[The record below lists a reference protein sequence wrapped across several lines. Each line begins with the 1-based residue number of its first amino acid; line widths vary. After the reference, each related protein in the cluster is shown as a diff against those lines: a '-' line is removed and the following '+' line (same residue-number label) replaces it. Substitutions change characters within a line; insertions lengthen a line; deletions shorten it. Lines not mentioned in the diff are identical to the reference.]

1 MKKFV
6 KMISTVT
13 VMCLLMASLA
23 ACGKK
28 DSGKDTSGNIVI
40 DETQDKE
47 AKESTSESETS
58 EKVDETKPPF
68 EETKAEVTISVPAE
82 VDTMR
87 PILLG
92 ICKTMS
98 GGRTYDGSDSA
109 FFWDGIY
116 AAINGGS
123 WIHPDISMSDD
134 GSGYMVPRET
144 LAEYAEAMFAGNSA
158 IPEIPSTMGGIEF
171 DVDSDCYILYSSEG
185 YLGSMEF
192 TEIEETDNGYEA
204 TVAFTTKSGNVETH
218 TFIMTSGGYGTFPCA
233 VNAVIDE

>member
-47 AKESTSESETS
+47 TTESASETETS

-68 EETKAEVTISVPAE
+68 EETKAAVTISVPDE

-87 PILLG
+87 PILVG

-98 GGRTYDGSDSA
+98 GGRAYDGSDSA
-109 FFWDGIY
+109 FFWDSIY

-134 GSGYMVPRET
+134 GSGYMVPKEVM
-144 LAEYAEAMFAGNSA
+144 AEYAEAMFAGNSA
-158 IPEIPSTMGGIEF
+158 IPEVPSAVGGIEF
-171 DVDSDCYILYSSEG
+171 DVDSDCFILYSSEG

>member
-58 EKVDETKPPF
+58 GKADETKPPF

-98 GGRTYDGSDSA
+98 GGRAYDGSDST

-144 LAEYAEAMFAGNSA
+144 LAEYAEAMFAGDSA

-204 TVAFTTKSGNVETH
+204 TDCFYNKKR
-218 TFIMTSGGYGTFPCA
+218 
-233 VNAVIDE
+233 

>member
-47 AKESTSESETS
+47 TTDSASESETS

-68 EETKAEVTISVPAE
+68 EETKAEVTISVPDE

-87 PILLG
+87 PILVG

-98 GGRTYDGSDSA
+98 GGRVYDGSDSA
-109 FFWDGIY
+109 FFWDSIY

-134 GSGYMVPRET
+134 GSGYMVPKEVM
-144 LAEYAEAMFAGNSA
+144 AEYAEAMFAGNSA
-158 IPEIPSTMGGIEF
+158 IPEVPSTVGGIEF

>member
-1 MKKFV
+1 MGGKYHEEIRKNDKYSDCDV
-6 KMISTVT
+6 SAYGT
-13 VMCLLMASLA
+13 LA

-58 EKVDETKPPF
+58 GKADETKPPF

-98 GGRTYDGSDSA
+98 GGRAYDGSDST

-116 AAINGGS
+116 AAIQRRQLD
-123 WIHPDISMSDD
+123 P
-134 GSGYMVPRET
+134 SG
-144 LAEYAEAMFAGNSA
+144 
-158 IPEIPSTMGGIEF
+158 
-171 DVDSDCYILYSSEG
+171 
-185 YLGSMEF
+185 
-192 TEIEETDNGYEA
+192 
-204 TVAFTTKSGNVETH
+204 H
-218 TFIMTSGGYGTFPCA
+218 
-233 VNAVIDE
+233 